1 MGWKSLTLRGCG
13 RHSERCYPFHHHKVL
28 CPLLPKQ
35 GSRVCCHL
43 LISSCVAFRTQERVL
58 GCKLPRQARPFTLC
72 LSRHVGMAAQSSP
85 WAALTGFF
93 CRCPW
98 SRKANLGVSLVRCGL
113 RYRCALFLLFVVVT
127 FPRQWLPLRGQRPS
141 RPCHPRWDRTEERA
155 VKEALLYPRPAA
167 QVFFSPVP

>member
-13 RHSERCYPFHHHKVL
+13 RHSERCFPFHHHKVL
-28 CPLLPKQ
+28 CPLPPKQ

-43 LISSCVAFRTQERVL
+43 LTSSCVAFRTQERVL

-93 CRCPW
+93 
-98 SRKANLGVSLVRCGL
+98 
-113 RYRCALFLLFVVVT
+113 FVVVPGLVRLT
-127 FPRQWLPLRGQRPS
+127 WESPWSIAVCGTDVPS
-141 RPCHPRWDRTEERA
+141 FYFS
-155 VKEALLYPRPAA
+155 LLSHSQGSGCP
-167 QVFFSPVP
+167 